1 MDAIRQNIE
10 SAKAKGKE
18 YYDSMMGEQSNT
30 SSGSTNYTDQAK
42 DYYNKMMGQ
51 GSEYTDQAKDKA
63 NDLMDQSKN
72 YVPES
77 KGDH

>member
-10 SAKAKGKE
+10 NAKAKGKE
-18 YYDSMMGEQSNT
+18 YYDSMVGDQSN
-30 SSGSTNYTDQAK
+30 SGSTNYTDQAK

-51 GSEYTDQAKDKA
+51 GSEYSDQAKDKA
-63 NDLMDQSKN
+63 SDLMDKSKN